1 MRADAAKEALTQ
13 IFVDLTRELAAEVV
27 HAEAYLTEAPYRLR
41 HLEQHFQRVDATLQK
56 HYPDVYKR
64 VQAVM
69 SAAYD
74 DALAKDTQ
82 FSGMAR
88 NVPGELDILTI
99 QQQQMV
105 LESELTAGF
114 ERAGATAKRVV
125 GSMNLG
131 REQRLVLEKAYTR
144 YTLRGGSTD
153 DLAREIFDGLN
164 QTGGFD
170 PAAPWAN
177 AVTGK
182 LIQINGRNYNL
193 ASYSDLVAQHRVTQL
208 GNAAVVNQ
216 AVQDGYDLFQVDDH
230 NTTAEVCKPF
240 EGTIWSKSGA
250 DPNYPALS
258 TCPGSGID
266 GGPPFHPRCSHML
279 LPVIGSVRTD
289 EERKYRATKATEKMR
304 QKIEAYRAQNP
315 PENNANIVSLD
326 ELDRVEGEF
335 AVAGPVV
342 KPVLKALRRPAK
354 RFNSALANKPLTS
367 SYKKRLQ
374 TMLLFRTRLMVGKLD
389 KERAAKLKAAGDML
403 FVPPSGIEHMAKHA
417 GKLSA
422 QDYNKMQDV
431 AQHATLYYDTKK
443 RKNVA
448 RAPLDKDR
456 EYIMVFENGGVQQFE
471 IRDIHKSDDK
481 RYRRL

>member
-27 HAEAYLTEAPYRLR
+27 HAEAYITEAPYRLR

-69 SAAYD
+69 PAAYD
-74 DALAKDTQ
+74 DALAKATQ

-88 NVPGELDILTI
+88 NVPGELDILTM

-114 ERAGATAKRVV
+114 ERAGTTAKRVV

-216 AVQDGYDLFQVDDH
+216 AAQDGYDLFQVDDH

-240 EGTIWSKSGA
+240 EGTIWSKSGT

-279 LPVIGSVRTD
+279 LPVIGSARTD
-289 EERKYRATKATEKMR
+289 EERKYRATEATEKMR
-304 QKIEAYRAQNP
+304 QKIKTYREQTP
-315 PENNANIVSLD
+315 PWMNANIVSVE
-326 ELDRVEGEF
+326 ELERIAGGSE
-335 AVAGPVV
+335 VAGSML
-342 KPVLKALRRPAK
+342 KPVLTAMSKPHRDFSTAMAEEPLSETYSNMKKELEKYAARVYVGRLNQDRAK
-354 RFNSALANKPLTS
+354 QLGVAGSDLFAMPDVLGHIASHDEVSINSLNN
-367 SYKKRLQ
+367 
-374 TMLLFRTRLMVGKLD
+374 
-389 KERAAKLKAAGDML
+389 
-403 FVPPSGIEHMAKHA
+403 
-417 GKLSA
+417 LSA
-422 QDYNKMQDV
+422 TAISGRLYRDKLRGTIV
-431 AQHATLYYDTKK
+431 AISPASQKHVYLMAFSRGQIVTYLK
-443 RKNVA
+443 RKA
-448 RAPLDKDR
+448 K
-456 EYIMVFENGGVQQFE
+456 E
-471 IRDIHKSDDK
+471 IKES
-481 RYRRL
+481 RYEPI